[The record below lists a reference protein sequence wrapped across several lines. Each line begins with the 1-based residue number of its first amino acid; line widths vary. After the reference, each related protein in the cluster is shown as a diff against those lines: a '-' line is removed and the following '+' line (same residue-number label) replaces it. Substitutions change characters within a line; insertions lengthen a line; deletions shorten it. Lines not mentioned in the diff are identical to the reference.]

1 MAKVK
6 TNMKTAKA
14 LSTRKPRRKNI
25 IGNMRGAEDRL
36 WINVA
41 RGMRKFLES
50 PFKKYKK

>member
-14 LSTRKPRRKNI
+14 LKKPRRKNI

-36 WINVA
+36 WTSVA
-41 RGMRKFLES
+41 KGMKNFLS
-50 PFKKYKK
+50 TAFPKK

>member
-41 RGMRKFLES
+41 RGMKKFLS
-50 PFKKYKK
+50 TAFPKK

>member
-6 TNMKTAKA
+6 INTKTAKA

-36 WINVA
+36 WRNVA
-41 RGMRKFLES
+41 RGMKKFLS
-50 PFKKYKK
+50 TAFPKK

>member
-25 IGNMRGAEDRL
+25 IG
-36 WINVA
+36 
-41 RGMRKFLES
+41 
-50 PFKKYKK
+50 KYERCRR

>member
-6 TNMKTAKA
+6 INMKTAKA
-14 LSTRKPRRKNI
+14 LTRKPRRKNI

>member
-1 MAKVK
+1 MAKVNK
-6 TNMKTAKA
+6 NMTTAKA
-14 LSTRKPRRKNI
+14 LTRKPIRKNI